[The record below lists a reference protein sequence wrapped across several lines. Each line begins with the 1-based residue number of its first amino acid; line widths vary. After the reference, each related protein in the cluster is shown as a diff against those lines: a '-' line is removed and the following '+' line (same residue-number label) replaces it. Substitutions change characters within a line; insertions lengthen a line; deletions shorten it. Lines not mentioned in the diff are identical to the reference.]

1 MAKQAERRAAT
12 TEAILK
18 AGRRL
23 FGEQGFAATTMD
35 DIAEAARVAKGAVY
49 HHFATKEAVFEAVF
63 DQVSHDLVLEIDR
76 AARTERDIL
85 AAMVAG
91 TQHYFAACAKGPT
104 GQIILRDGP
113 AVLGWERW
121 REIDARHFGGKI
133 PRALAAAMDAGL
145 IARQPVEPL
154 ARLLLGA
161 VTEAAVACA
170 SRADVL
176 KAGGEYSRA
185 FKSLLEALRL
195 R

>member
-1 MAKQAERRAAT
+1 MATQAERRAAT
-12 TEAILK
+12 IESILN
-18 AGRRL
+18 AVRRL
-23 FGEQGFAATTMD
+23 FGERGFAATTMD
-35 DIAEAARVAKGAVY
+35 DIAEQARVAKGAVY

-63 DQVSHDLVLEIDR
+63 DQVSRALVQEIDR
-76 AARTERDIL
+76 AVRTEKDVL

-121 REIDARHFGGKI
+121 REIDAQHFGGKI

-161 VTEAAVACA
+161 VMEAAVACA
-170 SRADVL
+170 GRFDVL
-176 KAGGEYSRA
+176 KAGNEYTRA
-185 FKSLLEALRL
+185 FKSLLEALRI
-195 R
+195 